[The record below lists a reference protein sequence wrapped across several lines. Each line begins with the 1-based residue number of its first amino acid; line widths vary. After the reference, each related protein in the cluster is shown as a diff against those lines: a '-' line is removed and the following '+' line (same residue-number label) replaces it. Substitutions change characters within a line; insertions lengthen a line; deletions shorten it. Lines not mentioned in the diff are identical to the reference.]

1 MKIAEEQHIFKQ
13 QNDQNIIK
21 LGLLLITNCI
31 VYLHKNYIIRFRY
44 KF

>member
-1 MKIAEEQHIFKQ
+1 MRIAEEQHIFQ
-13 QNDQNIIK
+13 QENDQNILK
-21 LGLLLITNCI
+21 LGLLLIINCI